1 MSIGSI
7 PDGRAQ
13 PSQVEV
19 CPTCKREAVA
29 DAACARVIE
38 PSKASAELKAVHC
51 SNCKRHLGTGAAG
64 RYWCYRCGMWNES
77 PRCEAVAMYPNQPE
91 PPRAA

>member
-1 MSIGSI
+1 M
-7 PDGRAQ
+7 D
-13 PSQVEV
+13 
-19 CPTCKREAVA
+19 KREAVA
-29 DAACARVIE
+29 GAASARVIE

-64 RYWCYRCGMWNES
+64 RYWCYRFGMWSES
-77 PRCEAVAMYPNQPE
+77 VEREAVGMDPNQPE